1 MNVKHHK
8 FPEQMVHTRFQVLT
22 ACLMEVWGYDIVLV
36 GKKLK

>member
-8 FPEQMVHTRFQVLT
+8 LPEQMVHTRFQVLT
-22 ACLMEVWGYDIVLV
+22 EHLMKVRGYDIVLV